1 MRVLAMPL
9 SRSLFVMVLEMSE
22 DRITPTPTMHA
33 HSEPMTLDELGHMMR
48 DGFANVLGELSEVN
62 HELAGVKSRL
72 TAVEAEVFTDPPP
85 PPGLVPSRARLARR
99 RTSSLASRT
108 GATEGEL
115 AELSGQIIAARAEAE
130 EAKAEAS
137 AARKEAQAAREEAHT
152 AVNINK
158 QQSRAMGLAM
168 PDASIWRKAATLVFS
183 RKGIELLI
191 AVATLAAVGMGYE
204 RAGDELRK
212 VQDTVRRMPA
222 VEAPQ

>member
-1 MRVLAMPL
+1 MPL
-9 SRSLFVMVLEMSE
+9 RSRFVTVLEMSE

-33 HSEPMTLDELGHMMR
+33 QSEPMTLDELGHMMR

-85 PPGLVPSRARLARR
+85 PPGLAPSRARLARR

-130 EAKAEAS
+130 EAKAEARE
-137 AARKEAQAAREEAHT
+137 ARKEAQAAREEAHT
-152 AVNINK
+152 AVEINK

-168 PDASIWRKAATLVFS
+168 PDASPWRKLATLILS
-183 RKGIELLI
+183 RKGAELVI
-191 AVATLAAVGMGYE
+191 AIATLAAVGLGYE
-204 RAGDELRK
+204 RAGDAMRK
-212 VQDTVRRMPA
+212 VQDAVQRMPTT
-222 VEAPQ
+222 EAPR